1 MSALQKGTARGRREA
16 AGLAGGPPPT
26 PPEEQQ
32 STPAGPATEPGTTEA
47 KWSEAATVMF
57 PVVPSEDDS
66 ITDKASD
73 ENHENRPEKDS

>member
-16 AGLAGGPPPT
+16 AGLAAGQPPAV
-26 PPEEQQ
+26 PEAQQ
-32 STPAGPATEPGTTEA
+32 STPTEPAGEPGTAEA